1 MPLFEDRSASFI
13 VRVWCESGDGEARA
27 VRAWRGSI
35 EHVPSGQR
43 VYFQELDA
51 VIAFM
56 KPHLVA
62 LGIEEPNRF
71 WERMEDTA
79 APAAAPAP
87 PQIELDPLPVTRVR
101 SSSGTRTPRRGR

>member
-13 VRVWCESGDGEARA
+13 VRVWCESGDAGPEA
-27 VRAWRGSI
+27 VRAWRGAI

-43 VYFQELDA
+43 AFFQELDA

-62 LGIEEPNRF
+62 LGIEGPDRF
-71 WERMEDTA
+71 WERMDDAAIAPLA
-79 APAAAPAP
+79 APPPPAAPGAA
-87 PQIELDPLPVTRVR
+87 R
-101 SSSGTRTPRRGR
+101 RTPRRGR